1 MLVDMQKILS
11 ARKAFQMTNDEL
23 RSTSA
28 AFRYDIEHGLSDPDT
43 STLRLLPAYTNLPDG
58 RETGTYIALD
68 FGGTN
73 IRVLRIRL
81 LGNGCFDVEARVERP
96 FRIEG
101 QYDYIGEGT
110 TADQLWD
117 FTAEL
122 VDAVVNGDHETPY
135 KLGHTFS
142 FPSEQTNINDARL
155 ICWTK
160 EFRTQGVEGEV
171 VNDQLK
177 AALLRRGLSNVEPVA
192 VINDTVAVLLSA
204 AYAHQK
210 TFVGSI
216 VATGHNTC
224 YLENFNDQK
233 TPMVINMESGNF
245 GKLLPNHFDSR
256 LDAASL
262 RPGEQRMEKMVSG
275 KYLGALFTLA
285 LSDAVGSQ
293 VLDKPF
299 SSVDLSAVLAAPDY
313 GAEILK
319 LHTGEEFSQDEA
331 YAANT
336 LAEEI
341 VRRSARLIAATY
353 AGTLW
358 HLAGSGMVL
367 PQKIAIEGNVYAKM
381 PVIREALNEALYDL
395 LGHEATGIEID
406 YITDGGGL
414 GAALAAAMV
423 E

>member
-1 MLVDMQKILS
+1 MVDIQKLLA
-11 ARKAFQMTNDEL
+11 ARRAFQMPNDEL

-28 AFRYDIEHGLSDPDT
+28 AFRYDIEHGFTDPEV

-96 FRIEG
+96 FKVEG

-110 TADQLWD
+110 TADELWD

-122 VDAVVNGDHETPY
+122 IDAVVAGDKETPY

-142 FPSEQTNINDARL
+142 FPSKQTNIYDARL

-160 EFRTQGVEGEV
+160 EFRTQGVEGEI

-177 AALLRRGLSNVEPVA
+177 AALARRGLTNIEPVA
-192 VINDTVAVLLSA
+192 VVNDTVAALLSA
-204 AYAHQK
+204 AYAHRK
-210 TFVGSI
+210 TFIGSI
-216 VATGHNTC
+216 IATGHNTC
-224 YLENFNDQK
+224 YLEDFGGQK

-245 GKLLPNHFDSR
+245 SKLLPNPYDSR
-256 LDAASL
+256 LDAASQ

-275 KYLGALFTLA
+275 KYLGVLFTLA
-285 LSDAVGSQ
+285 LADAVGPK
-293 VLDKPF
+293 VLDNPF
-299 SSVDLSAVLAAPDY
+299 SSVDMSALLAAPDG
-313 GAEILK
+313 GANILTR
-319 LHTGEEFSQDEA
+319 HTGEEFSQGEA
-331 YAANT
+331 FAANA

-367 PQKIAIEGNVYAKM
+367 PQKIAIEGSVYAKM
-381 PVIREALNEALYDL
+381 PVIREALTEALYDL

-406 YITDGGGL
+406 YVTDGGGL

>member
-1 MLVDMQKILS
+1 MVDIQKLIS
-11 ARKAFQMTNDEL
+11 ARRTFQMTNDEL

-28 AFRYDIEHGLSDPDT
+28 AFRYDIEHGLTDPEV
-43 STLRLLPAYTNLPDG
+43 STLRLLPAYINLPDG
-58 RETGTYIALD
+58 RETGTFIALD

-73 IRVLRIRL
+73 IRVMRLRL
-81 LGNGCFDVEARVERP
+81 LGNGCYDVEARVERP
-96 FRIEG
+96 FKVEG
-101 QYDYIGEGT
+101 KYDYIGEGS
-110 TADQLWD
+110 TAEKLWD
-117 FTAEL
+117 FAVEL
-122 VDAVVNGDHETPY
+122 IDAAVGGDHETPY

-142 FPSEQTNINDARL
+142 FPSEQTNIYDAKL

-160 EFRTQGVEGEV
+160 EFRTQGVEGEI

-177 AALLRRGLSNVEPVA
+177 AALERKGLTNVTPVA

-210 TFVGSI
+210 TFIGSI

-224 YLENFNDQK
+224 YLEDFGGQK

-245 GKLLPNHFDSR
+245 SKLLPNAFDSR
-256 LDAASL
+256 LDAVSL

-285 LSDAVGSQ
+285 LAESIGKPT
-293 VLDKPF
+293 LEKPF
-299 SSVDLSAVLAAPDY
+299 SSIDLSALLVSPDS
-313 GAEILK
+313 GIELLK
-319 LHTGEEFSQDEA
+319 EHTGEDFSEEA
-331 YAANT
+331 AFAARE

-341 VRRSARLIAATY
+341 IRRSARLISASF

-358 HLAGSGMVL
+358 HLSGAGMVM

-381 PVIREALNEALYDL
+381 PVIREAMTEALYDL
-395 LGHEATGIEID
+395 LGHEATNVTID
-406 YITDGGGL
+406 YITDGGGV